1 MSIINLSAY
10 DLAFAS
16 ILVLMLAGVSL
27 WMQLGVTRQLLVAAV
42 RTTLQLLLIGFVLKT
57 LFAANQWYWVSLL
70 AFAMLMIAG
79 REVVARQKFRLKG
92 FWGFGV
98 GTSSMFVS
106 TFVITTLVLVLIIGN
121 HPWYTPQYAIPM
133 LGMMLGNTMTGIA
146 LGMGTLSQAAV
157 EQRKVIE
164 ARLMLGQTRTQ
175 AMREITHDA
184 MRTGMIPIINSMAA
198 AGVVSLPGMM
208 TGQILA
214 GNPPLVAV
222 QYQILIMFMIT
233 AGTGFGTILAVWMTA
248 RRLFDDRHRLRPERL
263 RGENGKQVAG

>member
-1 MSIINLSAY
+1 LSVVKLTTF

-16 ILVLMLAGVSL
+16 MLVVLLGALAL
-27 WMQLGVTRQLLVAAV
+27 RLQLGLSQQLGIAAI
-42 RTTLQLLLIGFVLKT
+42 RTTLQLLLIGFVLKS
-57 LFAANQWYWVSLL
+57 LFAASHWYWVLLLSLL
-70 AFAMLMIAG
+70 MLAIAG
-79 REVVARQKFRLKG
+79 REVVARQKYQLRG
-92 FWGFGV
+92 WWGFGV

-106 TFVITTLVLVLIIGN
+106 TFVITSLVLILIIGN
-121 HPWYTPQYAIPM
+121 KPWYKPQYAIPL

-146 LGMGTLSQAAV
+146 LGMNLLSQAAV
-157 EQRKVIE
+157 QQRQVIE
-164 ARLMLGQTRTQ
+164 GRLMLGQTWQQ
-175 AMREITHDA
+175 AVHDITRDA

-233 AGTGFGTILAVWMTA
+233 AGTGFGTILAVRLTA
-248 RRLFDDRHRLRPERL
+248 ARLFDERHRLRPERL
-263 RGENGKQVAG
+263 RSTNGA